1 MTLVCDTSGLIAFF
15 DSSDAHHADVSAA
28 VETDP
33 GPFIVS
39 PYVLAEL
46 DYLLATR
53 RGVPAEMAALRELS
67 GGAWDLPYYEAADL
81 RRAVAIIGQYQDQ
94 NIGLA
99 DASLV
104 ILADRY
110 RTDRLL
116 TLDHRHFR
124 VLRTPAGKAFTL
136 LPADG

>member
-15 DSSDAHHADVSAA
+15 DGSDAYHADVSAA

-39 PYVLAEL
+39 PHVLAEV

-53 RGVPAEMAALRELS
+53 LGVAAEMAALRELS
-67 GGAWDLPYYEAADL
+67 GGAWDLPGYETADL
-81 RRAVAIIGQYQDQ
+81 RRALAIIDQYQDQ

-99 DASLV
+99 DASL
-104 ILADRY
+104 ITLADRY

-116 TLDHRHFR
+116 TLDHQHFR
-124 VLRTPAGKAFTL
+124 ALRTPAGKRFTL
-136 LPADG
+136 LPADR